1 MRITLRW
8 LGMRKAVVFLFI
20 AILVSGC
27 AAQLK
32 KEKVTLKVLYH
43 SSDEFMNKYGLVY
56 LASNKNIDFEVIPL
70 ESYFKGGI
78 AEEQYLAIVEAEK
91 PDILYG
97 FDYYY
102 EAFVDTGKLLNLDTY
117 IEKSK
122 DFRADQINSNLLD
135 YLRQDGNG
143 SIYALSPTFSG
154 RATFY
159 NKTLLDEL
167 GVEYPTDGMNWS
179 EVLELSSRIAQAR
192 AILDKEMLSFYYNS
206 NLFGLVMNIANT
218 MKVQYA
224 NESGK
229 ITFNT
234 EAWEY
239 IVSLVMESARNGS
252 VSTNDYD
259 SQSNSS
265 ALSEF
270 SQGNVAITVEYSYLL
285 DQLHDVDF
293 EWGVVTV
300 PTETSSESFDAMRPT
315 DLFGVSRD
323 SNHIEESV
331 NFIKYINGEKF
342 AQLNHKSSALSVLP
356 AREEFSKGVVDVDLH
371 AFYSIAP
378 LNFTRIDPMSSL
390 EQSTRLYDEANE
402 ILKNAVANETSTA
415 DVLKLLQDTIESI
428 MNMEN

>member
-1 MRITLRW
+1 
-8 LGMRKAVVFLFI
+8 MRKAVVFLFI
-20 AILVSGC
+20 VMLLAGC
-27 AAQLK
+27 TVQPQ
-32 KEKVTLKVLYH
+32 KEKVTLKVLYN
-43 SSDEFMNKYGLVY
+43 SSDEFMNKYGLAY
-56 LASNKNIDFEVIPL
+56 LVSNENIDFEVIPL
-70 ESYFKGGI
+70 ESYLKNGMT
-78 AEEQYLAIVEAEK
+78 EEQYLKIVEAEK

-97 FDYYY
+97 FNYN
-102 EAFVDTGKLLNLDTY
+102 EAFIDEGKLLNLDTY

-179 EVLELSSRIAQAR
+179 EILELSSRIAQAR
-192 AILDKEMLSFYYNS
+192 DILDKEMLSFYYNS
-206 NLFGLVMNIANT
+206 NLFGLVMNIADT

-224 NESGK
+224 NESGEV
-229 ITFNT
+229 TFNT

-239 IVSLVMESARNGS
+239 IVNLVMESARNGG

-259 SQSNSS
+259 LQFNSS

-270 SQGNVAITVEYSYLL
+270 SQGKVAITVEYSYLL
-285 DQLHDVDF
+285 DRLHDVDF

-300 PTETSSESFDAMRPT
+300 PTETSSESFDAMKPT

-331 NFIKYINGEKF
+331 HFLKYINGEKF
-342 AQLNHKSSALSVLP
+342 AQLNHKSNALSILP
-356 AREEFSKGVVDVDLH
+356 AREEFSKGVIDVDLH

-378 LNFTRIDPMSSL
+378 LNFTRIDAISSL

-402 ILKNAVANETSTA
+402 ILMNAIANEISTA
-415 DVLKLLQDTIESI
+415 EVLKLLQDTMESI
-428 MNMEN
+428 MIMEN